1 MQILK
6 EKLQQTI
13 KQANQN
19 QKEITTTVNYEWSI
33 IDDLNSKVISLLDTK
48 DYLVQQTGLTRRS
61 EPWLNLFSV

>member
-33 IDDLNSKVISLLDTK
+33 IDDLNSKLISLLDTK

-61 EPWLNLFSV
+61 EPWLNPFSV